1 MAPLSDG
8 GVIRRIPEPS
18 KRAMARCL
26 AVLTALLASAAPA
39 DTVKVPVEGGAA
51 LHAALLVPSGAGRGA
66 ALVVAPGQ
74 SYDRNQP
81 LTRGLAEAAHATG
94 FVTLRFDWRSHS
106 AGSAPPE
113 SSLASELADMHA
125 AIAYLR
131 QHARVDPARIYV
143 AGKSLGSLVA
153 HRAFVSDARIRAA
166 VLLTPIVRRRG
177 DGERNYPR
185 PTTQARPWLVVLG
198 EADPLCPLPN
208 LYDWLATSGA
218 TAPVAVFAGDHLLNV
233 VPETAA
239 DPAPNQRNVQQ
250 AIAATVHWL
259 RECERTAR

>member
-1 MAPLSDG
+1 MSADT
-8 GVIRRIPEPS
+8 RRIS
-18 KRAMARCL
+18 
-26 AVLTALLASAAPA
+26 
-39 DTVKVPVEGGAA
+39 
-51 LHAALLVPSGAGRGA
+51 
-66 ALVVAPGQ
+66 
-74 SYDRNQP
+74 
-81 LTRGLAEAAHATG
+81 TG

-113 SSLASELADMHA
+113 SSLASELADMNA

-153 HRAFVSDARIRAA
+153 HRAFVSDVRIRAA

-259 RECERTAR
+259 RERERTARENGAIEPSGIRMSGGRGEEVRGDPAPPPSRSGEGSARISSRPPRAGRCSRRCPA